1 MGKSPQVLGQAG
13 LLIDALK
20 KGSKER
26 KRERGREGRDE
37 KGRVNSLRGLW
48 MCFSGREVP

>member
-1 MGKSPQVLGQAG
+1 VGKSPQVLGQAG

-37 KGRVNSLRGLW
+37 KGRVNSLRVLG